1 MNFFTKNPNLKK
13 NSFEGMRG
21 DEVGGVDRRTDKQ
34 AQTNCSLQ
42 LLLIWGHNNA

>member
-1 MNFFTKNPNLKK
+1 MNFFFKESKSKK
-13 NSFEGMRG
+13 KSFEGIRG